1 MRKSAAGENFHD
13 RRSRVDCRSCSRRVR
28 RSQRP
33 DHPAQLRNGGF
44 AFSLVVRAGDQP
56 RLYPIQSAIYG
67 HLIARI
73 FGLDGTGEYV
83 AMAASAPV
91 MGIFAMIGMETLAV
105 LGLVAIPAIIL
116 LNVPTAMR
124 AVSEVGGD
132 LSAIMNMVPA
142 QPISLAQGVI
152 LVIGTWIF
160 SAATCIAE
168 IMRFERSLKDAI
180 FCQATACSFSAAR

>member
-1 MRKSAAGENFHD
+1 
-13 RRSRVDCRSCSRRVR
+13 
-28 RSQRP
+28 
-33 DHPAQLRNGGF
+33 
-44 AFSLVVRAGDQP
+44 
-56 RLYPIQSAIYG
+56 
-67 HLIARI
+67 
-73 FGLDGTGEYV
+73 
-83 AMAASAPV
+83 MAASAPV

-116 LNVPTAMR
+116 LSVPTAMR